1 MDRLTKYLVESI
13 LKEDKKIKKIVGI
26 YGGRFQPFGPHHL
39 KTYKWLQSR
48 VDEAYIT
55 TSNIKK
61 PPRHPM
67 NFKEKVRHMTKMGVK
82 SKYII
87 EEKSPYV
94 AKNLAKKYD
103 EETTAFVY
111 VFGAKDAGRLGGG
124 GKYFQDFLK
133 NKKNLKGH
141 GENGY
146 YLVAP
151 HVSIKVG
158 GKEVSGTVMRELLGS
173 PKIDDS
179 DREKLF
185 KKAFGYFDKGLY
197 LMMTNKFKKLFES
210 DWKKTRPKPISK
222 KNFDGE
228 GRDLLKDVVSS
239 SQLVQVEKYLDKLW
253 GKVGIDV
260 EFTRHFMDRAN
271 DKRNEKPITSAEVL
285 RIFKQTY
292 KKYGKQIPKL
302 GDDAEALMKDMR
314 TDVNVPFALH
324 WNGKELELRAKTI
337 MRKKNFKSS
346 NKKFAVEGVELPIKV
361 GDTIM
366 MGRFKNK
373 KVVIKSIE
381 FNDKGDLLINN
392 RPAVK
397 FRIPKQTNVTDEQII
412 DFLATIDMKKVIEEA
427 SSLIGGGLEVDDG
440 PRGFYGDRKTYEKR
454 NKDLAGKMGMDVL
467 NLLVDEKF
475 QLFDPFNDEYPNGPV
490 GDVSFAPTGIAD
502 KNPENRRERNHFTGS
517 RAFGAYFKH
526 INRVAEILGFEII
539 SYLDADKV
547 AQQSLKTKEM
557 YKERPEETDE
567 KRKDVVDAPKGK
579 KGVGDGMTGVKESL
593 FSKHWWKDILVEGGA
608 YGHMA
613 HPFDDKDLTF
623 GDLKKIIELG
633 LGGQLSREDNV
644 TEKLDGQ
651 NLMVSWINGKLRVAR
666 NKGHIKNFGKTSLD
680 AKGVKL
686 KFAGRGDIADAFNF
700 AVKDMSKAIKKLSQK
715 QKDKVFNEGQHWMNL
730 EVMYP
735 KSANVIDYD
744 VAQIVFH
751 GALKYDERANV
762 IGEVPDSGRMLA
774 GMIKQIN
781 QDIQKYYKITKPVFL
796 QVPKHQDFGKMKK
809 KFLTT
814 LDKLKKTYNLNDNDT
829 LALYHQ
835 KWWESFILK
844 KNSKV
849 SSKVLEGLVRRWAFF
864 EKKYSVANMRKDI
877 KDEKFLEW
885 VLKYD
890 KENHAKQ
897 VKENMRPFEVLFFE
911 VGAEILKNVEG
922 FIAVNPSKTAQSLRK
937 DVKKAISDL
946 KSGGDIKKMERF
958 KTQLDRFEAIGG
970 AKAVVPS
977 EGLVFKYQGKTYK
990 FTGAFAP
997 INQIMGLINF

>member
-1 MDRLTKYLVESI
+1 
-13 LKEDKKIKKIVGI
+13 
-26 YGGRFQPFGPHHL
+26 
-39 KTYKWLQSR
+39 
-48 VDEAYIT
+48 
-55 TSNIKK
+55 
-61 PPRHPM
+61 
-67 NFKEKVRHMTKMGVK
+67 
-82 SKYII
+82 
-87 EEKSPYV
+87 
-94 AKNLAKKYD
+94 
-103 EETTAFVY
+103 
-111 VFGAKDAGRLGGG
+111 
-124 GKYFQDFLK
+124 
-133 NKKNLKGH
+133 
-141 GENGY
+141 
-146 YLVAP
+146 
-151 HVSIKVG
+151 
-158 GKEVSGTVMRELLGS
+158 
-173 PKIDDS
+173 
-179 DREKLF
+179 
-185 KKAFGYFDKGLY
+185 
-197 LMMTNKFKKLFES
+197 
-210 DWKKTRPKPISK
+210 
-222 KNFDGE
+222 
-228 GRDLLKDVVSS
+228 
-239 SQLVQVEKYLDKLW
+239 
-253 GKVGIDV
+253 
-260 EFTRHFMDRAN
+260 
-271 DKRNEKPITSAEVL
+271 
-285 RIFKQTY
+285 
-292 KKYGKQIPKL
+292 
-302 GDDAEALMKDMR
+302 
-314 TDVNVPFALH
+314 
-324 WNGKELELRAKTI
+324 
-337 MRKKNFKSS
+337 
-346 NKKFAVEGVELPIKV
+346 
-361 GDTIM
+361 
-366 MGRFKNK
+366 
-373 KVVIKSIE
+373 
-381 FNDKGDLLINN
+381 
-392 RPAVK
+392 
-397 FRIPKQTNVTDEQII
+397 
-412 DFLATIDMKKVIEEA
+412 
-427 SSLIGGGLEVDDG
+427 
-440 PRGFYGDRKTYEKR
+440 
-454 NKDLAGKMGMDVL
+454 
-467 NLLVDEKF
+467 
-475 QLFDPFNDEYPNGPV
+475 
-490 GDVSFAPTGIAD
+490 
-502 KNPENRRERNHFTGS
+502 
-517 RAFGAYFKH
+517 
-526 INRVAEILGFEII
+526 
-539 SYLDADKV
+539 
-547 AQQSLKTKEM
+547 M
-557 YKERPEETDE
+557 YKERPKETDD

-579 KGVGDGMTGVKESL
+579 KGVGDGMTDVKESL

-651 NLMVSWINGKLRVAR
+651 NLMVSWIKGKLRVAR

-864 EKKYSVANMRKDI
+864 EKKYSVANMKKDI
-877 KDEKFLEW
+877 ENEKFLEW

-946 KSGGDIKKMERF
+946 KSGGDIKKMARF